1 MIKLKELFL
10 MDTVQFNLVIFLSI
24 AGQLKYSSDTSMC
37 NVLLGILIA
46 EVESYNSFPF
56 LSLFPL
62 LEAAVLTSWF
72 FFSWLLLQVLDTS
85 LRV

>member
-1 MIKLKELFL
+1 
-10 MDTVQFNLVIFLSI
+10 MDTIQSNFVIFLSI

-37 NVLLGILIA
+37 NVLLVILIA